1 MDYNNKI
8 IINNNLIDYSKES
21 NKFIPYENISNYI
34 LSQYNNKNIKT
45 QSLKRNINKNNYYN
59 NNDRNLI
66 NTKKPFSNRDNIKM
80 KNDIYSLQNL
90 E

>member
-45 QSLKRNINKNNYYN
+45 Q
-59 NNDRNLI
+59 
-66 NTKKPFSNRDNIKM
+66 
-80 KNDIYSLQNL
+80 
-90 E
+90 